1 MERPIKFR
9 LKDYPVHLGLG
20 AKVTLQDEYSG
31 TPRWY
36 QRYAERAAADGKEGR
51 LVTMHSFTKSW
62 DSWEMHPHGE
72 ELVIC
77 IQGMLTVIQEINGRH
92 EKNRL
97 RVGESIIN
105 PAGVWHTADVEDDEG
120 DEVTAL
126 FITAGL
132 GTEHRPRE
140 E

>member
-1 MERPIKFR
+1 
-9 LKDYPVHLGLG
+9 
-20 AKVTLQDEYSG
+20 
-31 TPRWY
+31 
-36 QRYAERAAADGKEGR
+36 
-51 LVTMHSFTKSW
+51 
-62 DSWEMHPHGE
+62 MHPHGE
-72 ELVIC
+72 ELVTC

-92 EKNRL
+92 ERNRL